1 MEIAATTS
9 QAQQASSIA
18 GQDLAENF
26 DNFLMLLV
34 TQLENQ
40 DPLEPMD
47 TNEFTSQ
54 IVQFASVEQEI
65 ATNTNLEQLISLQRS
80 NQSAAAV
87 GYLGKRIEADGN
99 TTVLKDG
106 YAEWNYGLPENADTV
121 NLLVVDELG
130 NQIFHSQG
138 ATDIGAHR
146 FVWNGLDDSGN
157 PVPDALY
164 TLSITANG
172 SDGNSIASTM
182 TVVGQVDGIETTGD
196 SVVLFV
202 GPIGI
207 PIEDVISILDTPK
220 DTAEADPA

>member
-9 QAQQASSIA
+9 QAQQASTIA

-65 ATNTNLEQLISLQRS
+65 ATNTNLEQLIGLQRS

-157 PVPDALY
+157 PVPEGLY
-164 TLSITANG
+164 TLSITATG
-172 SDGNSIASTM
+172 SDGNSIASSM

>member
-1 MEIAATTS
+1 MDVTATNS
-9 QAQQASSIA
+9 QAQQASVIA

-65 ATNTNLEQLISLQRS
+65 ASNNNLEQLIALQRS
-80 NQSAAAV
+80 NQAAAAV
-87 GYLGKRIEADGN
+87 GYLGKRVEAAGN

-106 YAEWNYGLPENADTV
+106 QAEWNYGLPENADTV
-121 NLLVVDELG
+121 DLIVYDELG
-130 NQIFHSQG
+130 NQIYHTQG
-138 ATDIGAHR
+138 STDLGAHQ
-146 FVWNGLDDSGN
+146 FVWDGLDNSGN
-157 PVPDALY
+157 PMPEGLY
-164 TLSITANG
+164 TLSVSATG
-172 SDGNSIASTM
+172 SDGEAIETSM
-182 TVVGQVDGIETTGD
+182 TVVGQVDGVETTGD

-207 PIEDVISILDTPK
+207 PIGDVISILDAPNTP
-220 DTAEADPA
+220 AEADPA

>member
-1 MEIAATTS
+1 MDVTATS
-9 QAQQASSIA
+9 NQAQQASVIA

-65 ATNTNLEQLISLQRS
+65 ASNNNLEQLIALQRS
-80 NQSAAAV
+80 NQAAAAV
-87 GYLGKRIEADGN
+87 GYLGKRVEAAGN

-106 YAEWNYGLPENADTV
+106 QAEWNYGLPENADTV
-121 NLLVVDELG
+121 DLIVYDELG
-130 NQIFHSQG
+130 NQIYHTQG
-138 ATDIGAHR
+138 STDLGAHQ
-146 FVWNGLDDSGN
+146 FVWDGLDNSGN
-157 PVPDALY
+157 PMPEGLY
-164 TLSITANG
+164 TLSVSATG
-172 SDGNSIASTM
+172 SDGEAIETSM
-182 TVVGQVDGIETTGD
+182 TVVGQVDGVETTGD

-207 PIEDVISILDTPK
+207 PIGDVISILDAPNTP
-220 DTAEADPA
+220 AEADPA

>member
-1 MEIAATTS
+1 MEVTATNS
-9 QAQQASSIA
+9 QAQQASVIA

-65 ATNTNLEQLISLQRS
+65 ASNTNLERLIALQRS
-80 NQSAAAV
+80 NQAAAAV
-87 GYLGKRIEADGN
+87 NYLGKRVEAEGN
-99 TTVLKDG
+99 TTVLTDG

-121 NLLVVDELG
+121 ELMVVDELG
-130 NQIFHSQG
+130 NQIYHTEG
-138 ATDIGAHR
+138 ANDLGAHR

-157 PVPDALY
+157 PVPDGLY
-164 TLSITANG
+164 TLSINATDAEG
-172 SDGNSIASTM
+172 QAIAPTM
-182 TVVGQVDGIETTGD
+182 TVVGQVDGVETTGD
-196 SVVLFV
+196 TVVLFV

-207 PIEDVISILDTPK
+207 PIGDVISILDAPQNP
-220 DTAEADPA
+220 AEAEAT